1 MKLKL
6 LVLCLF
12 AFAGFGASYA
22 LANNGH
28 GKGHDQTTSSV
39 SSTSSSTSSSTGATT
54 TAPRKTLLCHKTHS
68 KKHPWVLISV
78 DQHAVAAHLRHGDV
92 RPTDGKCPTPPP

>member
-12 AFAGFGASYA
+12 AFVGFGASYA

-39 SSTSSSTSSSTGATT
+39 SSTQSSTSATT
-54 TAPRKTLLCHKTHS
+54 TAPSKTLICHKTHS

-78 DQHAVAAHLRHGDV
+78 SKHAVAAHLRHGDV
-92 RPTDGKCPTPPP
+92 LPTDGKCPTRA